1 MVPSR
6 VGVAELVHDDA
17 TEVHELKELVTPVHQ
32 TLVHQL
38 HSVCVYVCVCVCVYV
53 RVCVCVC
60 VCERERERESEY
72 NTA

>member
-1 MVPSR
+1 MYGAREVVPSR

-38 HSVCVYVCVCVCVYV
+38 HSVCVCVCVCVCV
-53 RVCVCVC
+53 
-60 VCERERERESEY
+60 RESEY

>member
-1 MVPSR
+1 MYRAREVVPSR
-6 VGVAELVHDDA
+6 VGVAELMHDDT

-38 HSVCVYVCVCVCVYV
+38 QCVCVCVYV
-53 RVCVCVC
+53 
-60 VCERERERESEY
+60 CEGERESGY